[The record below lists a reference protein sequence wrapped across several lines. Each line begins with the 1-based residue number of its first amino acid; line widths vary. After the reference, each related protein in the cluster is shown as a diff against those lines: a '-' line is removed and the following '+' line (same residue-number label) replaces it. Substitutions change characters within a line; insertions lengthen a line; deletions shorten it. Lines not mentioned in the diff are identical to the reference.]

1 MNLDEQELNAIKRA
15 LERERLARKQAEQI
29 IELKSSELFTL
40 NEELRTLNGSLEQK
54 IRERTDELELLNTA
68 LRKAMVNAQASM
80 RAKSAFLST
89 VSHEIRTPLNGII
102 GLTAI
107 LDRKINDPELTHIV
121 DNIKFSSDTL
131 LSLINDVL
139 DLSAIESGKLKA
151 VRAPFDPGYLS
162 QRICDAFQ
170 HRAREKSVELVC
182 IRATELPSSVLGD
195 AAKVNQILTNLIGN
209 ALKFTARGSV
219 QFTLESKPI
228 RPDAIHLVFTIED
241 TGIGIAPHR
250 LTDIFEEFVQAKGST
265 RENYGGS
272 GLGLSIVAKL
282 VDLLN
287 GTIDVQSEEGRGSR
301 FSVSLPFEVHAA
313 ERTSCSSRASDHL
326 NTIKGMRV
334 LVAEDLEINQ
344 YIVRELMRDWQVELE
359 IAGNGQ
365 EALDA
370 LRRSTFD
377 LVLLDM
383 HMPVLNGLETAQHI
397 RSGACGQANIPLV
410 GLTADVFDDT
420 RDALTNAGVNEMLT
434 KPFNIQHL
442 METLVRFA
450 PKHSNN
456 R

>member
-1 MNLDEQELNAIKRA
+1 MNLDEQELHAVKRA

-40 NEELRTLNGSLEQK
+40 NEELRALNGSLEQK
-54 IRERTDELELLNTA
+54 IRERTDELELLNTE
-68 LRKAMVNAQASM
+68 LRKAMVSVQASTL
-80 RAKSAFLST
+80 AKSAFLST

-151 VRAPFDPGYLS
+151 ARAPFDPGYLS

-170 HRAREKSVELVC
+170 HLAREKSVELVC
-182 IRATELPSSVLGD
+182 IGAAELPSAVLGD

-209 ALKFTARGSV
+209 ALKFTSRGSV
-219 QFTLESKPI
+219 KFTLESNPI
-228 RPDAIHLVFTIED
+228 LLNSIQLLFTIED

-250 LTDIFEEFVQAKGST
+250 LADIFEEFVQAKGST
-265 RENYGGS
+265 RDNYGGS

-287 GTIDVQSEEGRGSR
+287 GTIDVQSEEGHGSR
-301 FSVSLPFEVHAA
+301 FSVSLPFEIHTT
-313 ERTSCSSRASDHL
+313 ERTSRSSLASDHL
-326 NTIKGMRV
+326 DTIKGMRV

-344 YIVRELMRDWQVELE
+344 YIVRELMRDWKVELE
-359 IAGNGQ
+359 IANNGQ

-370 LRRSTFD
+370 LSRSTFD

-397 RSGACGQANIPLV
+397 RSGAGGQANIPLV

-450 PKHSNN
+450 PKHGNN